1 MTNFFLKDDIPVEL
15 ELELRMVVGNKHEY
29 EDLIRDG
36 IVFLLPSKHFENL
49 CYETSIGFAAKLVK
63 IQYPTD
69 VQHSNYRIVT
79 RYNHR
84 FRSFLKTDLYR
95 LNHSPLRLTYTNIGL
110 LRISNEIMYMVEL

>member
-15 ELELRMVVGNKHEY
+15 ELELRMVVGDKHEY

-36 IVFLLPSKHFENL
+36 IVFLVPSKNHENL
-49 CYETSIGFAAKLVK
+49 CYETSFGFVTKLVK

-84 FRSFLKTDLYR
+84 FRSFLRADLYK
-95 LNHSPLRLTYTNIGL
+95 LNHSPLHLTLTNTGL
-110 LRISNEIMYMVEL
+110 LKISNEIMVMVEL